1 MNLDVKGPN
10 PTQSNGKNLQHVGE
24 VAMEEAWG
32 ASQIGP
38 FDFVPP
44 LGFREYWY
52 PALWTKDVGAKT
64 PKHVDLLGENIV
76 FFREKMTRSRL

>member
-44 LGFREYWY
+44 LGLSRVLV
-52 PALWTKDVGAKT
+52 PGL
-64 PKHVDLLGENIV
+64 VDERRRGENAQA
-76 FFREKMTRSRL
+76 R